1 MCIDAVNFLFTLADA
16 PSFLEILTLAVTLST
31 FCGAWRKAF
40 CVYFLNGLTACRLL
54 VKNASSF
61 YLLHTSLIIRQT
73 LLSSDTISSLLPH
86 FINQD
91 ANNFFTFF
99 ICSVMLKNNV
109 FYLNRKRKLNK
120 LKEII
125 SKK

>member
-1 MCIDAVNFLFTLADA
+1 MYFDAVSFLFTLADA

-40 CVYFLNGLTACRLL
+40 CINFFNGLTACRLL
-54 VKNASSF
+54 VNNASSF
-61 YLLHTSLIIRQT
+61 YLSHTSLIIRQT
-73 LLSSDTISSLLPH
+73 LLSSDTISSLLTH

-91 ANNFFTFF
+91 ANDFFTSF

-109 FYLNRKRKLNK
+109 FHL
-120 LKEII
+120 LKSSNYTKENNF
-125 SKK
+125 